1 MIQNFDFLLGYMDC
15 AKLSIN
21 FIDSLE
27 SSNNKK
33 QQIIEHISKE
43 CAKTIQSS
51 YPPLSFNQ
59 QHEIAFAK
67 AGVSEHLNP
76 FHMMSLGGESEWPSI
91 DEKLGFS
98 PIAKFDIFA
107 TKYNQFSGLM
117 SSSSFLKIE
126 EPQTDSA
133 FNLVGKTTDS
143 SFNSPSTSGTS
154 VTVDE
159 TPQRS
164 ISVCDETSDE
174 DDDVKLIIE
183 DPNNNQTWRPWI

>member
-1 MIQNFDFLLGYMDC
+1 MDC

-21 FIDSLE
+21 FIDGVE
-27 SSNNKK
+27 SSENKK
-33 QQIIEHISKE
+33 QQIIDHISKE
-43 CAKTIQSS
+43 CVKTIQSS

-59 QHEIAFAK
+59 QHEIAFAR

-76 FHMMSLGGESEWPSI
+76 FPMMSFGGESEWPSI
-91 DEKLGFS
+91 DEKLGFA
-98 PIAKFDIFA
+98 PIAKFDIFS
-107 TKYNQFSGLM
+107 TKYNQLSGLM
-117 SSSSFLKIE
+117 SSPFLKIE

-133 FNLVGKTTDS
+133 FNVVNKTTDL

-174 DDDVKLIIE
+174 DDDEKLIID
-183 DPNNNQTWRPWI
+183 DPNNNQTWRPWV